1 MDKSESQRRWHSWV
15 DTLRSSVSGSGDF
28 GAASQSFHLEAP
40 LWAPCRQL
48 GPMLVLEVPWML
60 VCHTPALSPGMRT
73 LLTLVTVQCCSGPQ
87 PPLLGEE
94 RKER

>member
-15 DTLRSSVSGSGDF
+15 DTLRSSVSGLGDF
-28 GAASQSFHLEAP
+28 GAASQGFTLEPRCGRPA
-40 LWAPCRQL
+40 QL

-73 LLTLVTVQCCSGPQ
+73 LLTLVTVRCCSGPQ
-87 PPLLGEE
+87 SPLLGEE